1 MGIAKLWID
10 TLSSCHIIFPNGVMY
25 EVYPTSTIPSQ
36 NLYFMKAVIPEF
48 QNCAVGIRRDI
59 PTSYSGTYE
68 LVSTVLHS
76 EDNSVSVTRQR
87 NNLVISETA

>member
-25 EVYPTSTIPSQ
+25 EVYPTSAIPTQ
-36 NLYFMKAVIPEF
+36 NLYFLKAVIPEF
-48 QNCAVGIRRDI
+48 QNCAVGIRNDI

-87 NNLVISETA
+87 NNLVISESA